1 MALCSAKTMCEA
13 VVEGMGGVWDASAEP
28 RRHPNFETGVEEAI
42 IAWSAPQPWHPVAK
56 AYIAKSIDRFF
67 GVYGPGGGPAGAKAG
82 DKKPWNFSYHDTNLW
97 RGLQRGPTAGQV
109 VDRTKLAPMKLP
121 SFTFESE

>member
-1 MALCSAKTMCEA
+1 
-13 VVEGMGGVWDASAEP
+13 VEP
-28 RRHPNFETGVEEAI
+28 
-42 IAWSAPQPWHPVAK
+42 APQPWHPVAK

-82 DKKPWNFSYHDTNLW
+82 DKKPWNFSYHDSHIY
-97 RGLQRGPTAGQV
+97 RALQRGPTAGQV